1 LTFPKPILK
10 YKANLIYESI
20 INDEK
25 YNEWIR
31 LENLDKYMQYMGVWE
46 PGMSAFMKK
55 SEQEIDN
62 LKVSLYNNRLNAK
75 LTNRTKLQLN
85 NLRCKH

>member
-1 LTFPKPILK
+1 MVQELERDIYRILSGKLLFSYNKKKYVLTFPKPILK

-31 LENLDKYMQYMGVWE
+31 LENLDKYMQYMH
-46 PGMSAFMKK
+46 
-55 SEQEIDN
+55 
-62 LKVSLYNNRLNAK
+62 L
-75 LTNRTKLQLN
+75 
-85 NLRCKH
+85 